1 MMLYFPGCMATYRAK
16 DIAKSTI
23 ELLKKGGVEFKLL
36 GEDEWCCGSVMLR
49 TGNIEVGREMI
60 KHNVDAIQKSGVDV
74 VVTSCSGCFRTLK
87 QDYEKMTG
95 SMDFTVKHVLEILE
109 ELIEQGKLKFPEAK
123 MKVTYHDPCHLGRH
137 SGLYDVPR
145 KILASISGLE
155 LLEMTRNRRNARCC
169 GAGGGV
175 RAGFKDL
182 SDQMADTRLKEAE
195 ETGAEVLTSACPF
208 CTFALREA
216 AERNGSKM
224 RVLDLPEL
232 LVEIINKKAG

>member
-1 MMLYFPGCMATYRAK
+1 MIVYFPGCMATYRAK

-23 ELLKKGGVEFKLL
+23 ELLRRGGVEFELM

-49 TGNIEVGREMI
+49 TGNVDLADELREHNLDAFK
-60 KHNVDAIQKSGVDV
+60 KHDAHLVI
-74 VVTSCSGCFRTLK
+74 TSCSGCFKTIK

-95 SMDFTVKHVLEILE
+95 SLDFEAKHVLEILK
-109 ELIEQGKLKFPEAK
+109 ELIEEGKLKFPKTK

-137 SGLYDVPR
+137 SGMYNIPR
-145 KILASISGLE
+145 DILNSISGLE
-155 LLEMTRNRRNARCC
+155 FVEMPRNRENARCC

-175 RAGFKDL
+175 RAGYRELADK
-182 SDQMADTRLKEAE
+182 MADARVEEAM

-216 AERNGSKM
+216 AERKGSKI

-232 LVEIINKKAG
+232 LVEILK

>member
-1 MMLYFPGCMATYRAK
+1 MILYFPGCMATYRAK

-23 ELLKKGGVEFKLL
+23 ELLKKADVEFTLL
-36 GEDEWCCGSVMLR
+36 GEDEWCCGSVAFR
-49 TGNIEVGREMI
+49 TGNVDVGKEMMD
-60 KHNVDAIQKSGVDV
+60 HNVDAIKESGVDV

-87 QDYEKMTG
+87 QDYEKMSG
-95 SMDFTVKHVLEILE
+95 SSDFEVRHVLELLK
-109 ELIEQGKLKFPEAK
+109 ELIDQGRLKFPETK

-137 SGLYDVPR
+137 SGIYEVPR
-145 KILASISGLE
+145 DILKSIPGLE
-155 LLEMTRNRRNARCC
+155 LVEMARNRRNARCC

-175 RAGFKDL
+175 RAGFPEL
-182 SDQMADTRLKEAE
+182 SDKMADARLSEAE

-216 AERNGSKM
+216 AERNGSKI

-232 LVEIINKKAG
+232 LVEILE

>member
-1 MMLYFPGCMATYRAK
+1 MATYRAK

-23 ELLKKGGVEFKLL
+23 KLLKRGGVKFELL

-49 TGNIEVGREMI
+49 TGNVDVADELRE
-60 KHNVDAIQKSGVDV
+60 HNVEAFKNHAADLVI
-74 VVTSCSGCFRTLK
+74 TSCSGCFKTLS
-87 QDYEKMTG
+87 QDYEKQTG
-95 SMDFTVKHVLEILE
+95 SLDFKVKHVLEILK
-109 ELIEQGKLKFPEAK
+109 ELIEEDKLKFTETNL
-123 MKVTYHDPCHLGRH
+123 KVTYHDPCHLGRH
-137 SGLYDVPR
+137 SEMYDIPRDILNSIPGLNFV
-145 KILASISGLE
+145 
-155 LLEMTRNRRNARCC
+155 EMPRNRENARCC

-175 RAGFKDL
+175 RAGYKEL
-182 SDQMADTRLKEAE
+182 SDKMADTRIKEAE

-232 LVEIINKKAG
+232 LVEILK

>member
-1 MMLYFPGCMATYRAK
+1 MILYFPGCMATYRAK

-23 ELLKKGGVEFKLL
+23 ELLKKADVEFILL

-49 TGNIEVGREMI
+49 TGNMEVGKDMME
-60 KHNVDAIQKSGVDV
+60 HNVDAINKSGADV

-87 QDYEKMTG
+87 QDYETMTG
-95 SMDFTVKHVLEILE
+95 SLDFEVKHVLELLVD
-109 ELIEQGKLKFPEAK
+109 LIDKGSLKFPETK
-123 MKVTYHDPCHLGRH
+123 LKVTYHDPCHLGRH

-145 KILASISGLE
+145 DILKSIPGLA
-155 LLEMTRNRRNARCC
+155 LVEMARSRQNARCC

-175 RAGFKDL
+175 RAGFPEL

-195 ETGAEVLTSACPF
+195 ETGADVLTSACPF

-216 AERNGSKM
+216 AGRNDSKI
-224 RVLDLPEL
+224 RVLDMPEL
-232 LVEIINKKAG
+232 LMEILD